1 MHKIWLIVK
10 REYLNGVKRK
20 AFVVMTLLVPLL
32 GIISVVLVAFVSKHG
47 SNQSLRLAIVDNAG
61 GSAASIAHDLSA
73 VMANGAHQF
82 TISETLDRPA
92 DPKAVEGQ
100 LRASI
105 NTGKLDAYLV
115 IPGDLSHPFEL
126 HMKNTG
132 NFTAMAPVT
141 AAVNQALIEARLRAR
156 GINVDNVSEIVRAAD
171 LQVMKV
177 TASGESVERGQ
188 TFGIAIGLVIL
199 LYMSLLMYGIV
210 TMRSVLEEK
219 TTRTMEVLVSSVQ
232 PIQLLAGKILGVAGV
247 AFTQFLIWIAS
258 LALLLTYGAFMAAV
272 FGGGSFPAIHI
283 PASLLIWVICY
294 FIGGYF
300 LYSSMFAAIGSAC
313 SNEQDAGQLQW
324 LAMGPLVFAMSF
336 YWLVMIDSTSTPSL
350 VLSEIPFLAPVLMPL
365 RISIQTPPVWQLA
378 LSMFLLIATTLG
390 AIWASAKVY
399 RIGVLMYG
407 KRPTL
412 PEMLR
417 WVRYS

>member
-1 MHKIWLIVK
+1 MNKIWLIVK
-10 REYLNGVKRK
+10 REYILGVKRK
-20 AFVVMTLLVPLL
+20 SFVVMTLLVPLI
-32 GIISVVLVAFVSKHG
+32 GIVSVVLIAFVAKHG

-61 GSAASIAHDLSA
+61 SSAPSIAQHLGA
-73 VMANGAHQF
+73 VTANGTHQF

-92 DPKAVEGQ
+92 DAKAAEQQ
-100 LRASI
+100 LRGEI

-115 IPGDLSHPFEL
+115 IPSDLSQPFEL

-132 NFTAMAPVT
+132 NFAAMAPVT

-156 GINVDNVSEIVRAAD
+156 GINVDNVSEIVRGAD
-171 LQVMKV
+171 LQVIKV
-177 TASGESVERGQ
+177 TQSGESVERGQ

-247 AFTQFLIWIAS
+247 AFTQFLIWVGS
-258 LALLLTYGAFMAAV
+258 LALLVTYGAFMATI

-283 PASLLIWVICY
+283 PASLLIWVIC
-294 FIGGYF
+294 FFFGGYF
-300 LYSSMFAAIGSAC
+300 LYSSMFAAIGAAC

-336 YWLVMIDSTSTPSL
+336 YWLVMIDSTSTTAL
-350 VLSEIPFLAPVLMPL
+350 VLSEIPFLSPVLMPL
-365 RISIQTPPVWQLA
+365 RISIQTPPAWQLA
-378 LSMFLLIATTLG
+378 LSLVLLFATIVG